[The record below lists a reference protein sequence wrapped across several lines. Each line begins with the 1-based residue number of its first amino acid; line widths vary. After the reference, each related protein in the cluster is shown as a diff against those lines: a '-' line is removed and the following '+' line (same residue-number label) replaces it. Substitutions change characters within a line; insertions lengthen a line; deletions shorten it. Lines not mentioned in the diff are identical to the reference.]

1 MSSLLL
7 LSDENLF
14 KVFEDALVC
23 NVDTDFI
30 ELIADEINRR
40 QLSHLL
46 PMASKLLIV
55 L

>member
-14 KVFEDALVC
+14 KVFEDALIC
-23 NVDTDFI
+23 KVDTDFI

-46 PMASKLLIV
+46 PAASN
-55 L
+55 

>member
-14 KVFEDALVC
+14 KVFEDALLC
-23 NVDTDFI
+23 DVDTDFI

-46 PMASKLLIV
+46 PVALSY
-55 L
+55 

>member
-14 KVFEDALVC
+14 KVFEDALMC

-46 PMASKLLIV
+46 PMASNY
-55 L
+55 